1 MAQVHYL
8 SEARNDGSDLWRWSL
23 TSRLEL
29 REWSGEFVVWSVRTG
44 ATYLVSTLAGETLKC
59 LRNGPASAED
69 IAERVLSH
77 IRSTSAAT
85 AGLVATFA
93 GTIGDMQ
100 SLLGVLN
107 ELEAV
112 GLAVSDST

>member
-23 TSRLEL
+23 
-29 REWSGEFVVWSVRTG
+29 
-44 ATYLVSTLAGETLKC
+44 AGKTLKR
-59 LRNGPASAED
+59 LRNGPVSAED
-69 IAERVLSH
+69 IAEPVLSH
-77 IRSTSAAT
+77 DGSTHAAA

-93 GTIGDMQ
+93 GTSGDMHL
-100 SLLGVLN
+100 LLGVLN

-112 GLAVSDST
+112 GLAVSDGF